1 MAKNIVMNYLN
12 SDGSYEELYPE
23 NGCLPLTGGT
33 ITGSIKVD
41 TPDSGGNGDSYQLV
55 SNYLGEKS
63 GLGHTVMSGGEGGLM
78 LRANSANSKMATML
92 TIGNL
97 IANFQSMDSEGYGAN
112 VRLTGIDT
120 PVNDYDAVNKRYV
133 DGLLSSSGGIEIIN
147 YVGNG
152 GYGDGSPISITVSK
166 DNPKYMIIQGI
177 DSTATVLFFVLAG
190 LNSSYKQYG
199 YIGISNGSVIAS
211 NRCEAKISGKVVTW
225 YSNDGSNAQASSS
238 GVTYYAYI
246 FY

>member
-33 ITGSIKVD
+33 IIGSIKVD
-41 TPDSGGNGDSYQLV
+41 TPDGGGNGDSYQLV

-120 PVNDYDAVNKRYV
+120 PVSDYDAVNKNYV
-133 DGLLSSSGGIEIIN
+133 DGLLANGNIEVFSYIGNNEYGSSAPN
-147 YVGNG
+147 
-152 GYGDGSPISITVSK
+152 SIVVSK
-166 DNPKYMIIQGI
+166 DSPVFMIVQCVEGDPIG
-177 DSTATVLFFVLAG
+177 FFPL
-190 LNSSYKQYG
+190 SSYDNQYSNNSYG
-199 YIGISNGSVIAS
+199 GIYSPVIYNDRS
-211 NRCEAKISGKVVTW
+211 YAKIEGRTISW
-225 YSNDGSNAQASSS
+225 YSTDGQFDQLNHNRK
-238 GVTYYAYI
+238 YYAYV